1 MIWLSLAFNYLG
13 LAAFAATL
21 ESHRRT
27 FARAAALIR
36 PTGLFAIGGG
46 LQAAALA
53 AAFPSREIA
62 AGLVLWAVGWAV
74 CGLIL
79 SLLLAFRPRSWP
91 LPVIGF
97 LAIAIVD
104 RLCPI

>member
-13 LAAFAATL
+13 LAAFAAAL

-27 FARAAALIR
+27 FARAATRIR
-36 PTGLFAIGGG
+36 PSGLFAIGGI

-53 AAFPSREIA
+53 AAFPQREIA

-74 CGLIL
+74 CGLLL
-79 SLLLAFRPRSWP
+79 SLLLAFRPQSWP
-91 LPVIGF
+91 LPAIGF
-97 LAIAIVD
+97 LVVAIAD
-104 RLCPI
+104 RLDLI